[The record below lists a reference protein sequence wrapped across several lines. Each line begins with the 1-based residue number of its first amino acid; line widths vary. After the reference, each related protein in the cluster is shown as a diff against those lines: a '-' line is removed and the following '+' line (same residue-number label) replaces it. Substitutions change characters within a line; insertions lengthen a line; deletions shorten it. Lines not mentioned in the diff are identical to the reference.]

1 MKALLLTTYKNLE
14 LTDLPVPS
22 SGPDEVLIRVAACG
36 ICGSDVHGYDGSSG
50 RRIPPIVM
58 GHEAAGIISAVGDAV
73 RNFSQGDRVTFD
85 STVYCGACL
94 NCLRGDK
101 NLCDNRQVLGVS
113 CGDYRRAGAFAE
125 FVAVPARILHRLP
138 DNLPFAEA
146 AMLEAVA
153 VAIHAVS
160 LAPVDANTTALVIGA
175 GTIGIL
181 TLQAARAAGCK
192 KVFVTDVDQ
201 DRLNLAKQLGATETL
216 LSDDSLHSRILQLTY
231 NQGVDLAL
239 ECVGCNETV
248 AAAIDAARKGGTV
261 VLVGNIA
268 PNVNLPL
275 QKVVTRQIR
284 LQGSC
289 ASSGEYPRAIELLA
303 SGAIK
308 VKPLITAIAPLEDGA
323 SWFERLHNREPNLL
337 KVVLTPGPSS

>member
-14 LTDLPVPS
+14 LADLPVPTPA
-22 SGPDEVLIRVAACG
+22 PDEVLIRVAACG
-36 ICGSDVHGYDGSSG
+36 ICGSDVHGYDGGSG

-58 GHEAAGIISAVGDAV
+58 GHEAAGIISAVGSSV
-73 RNFSQGDRVTFD
+73 KNFAPGDRVTFD
-85 STVYCGACL
+85 STVYCGACP
-94 NCLRGDK
+94 NCLRGDV

-125 FVAVPARILHRLP
+125 FVAVPARILYPLP
-138 DNLPFAEA
+138 ENLPFAEA
-146 AMLEAVA
+146 AMLEAIA
-153 VAIHAVS
+153 VAIHAVN
-160 LAPVDANTTALVIGA
+160 LANLQPTDTALVIGA

-181 TLQAARAAGCK
+181 TLQAVRAAGCA
-192 KVFVTDVDQ
+192 KVLVTDVDQ
-201 DRLNLAKQLGATETL
+201 DRLNLAKQLGASETL
-216 LSDDSLHSRILQLTY
+216 LSNETLLSQILQLTS
-231 NQGVDLAL
+231 NQGVDVSL
-239 ECVGCNETV
+239 ECVGRKETV
-248 AAAIDAARKGGTV
+248 AAAIDATRKGGAV

-268 PNVNLPL
+268 ANVNLPL

-308 VKPLITAIAPLEDGA
+308 VKPLITAIVPLEEGA
-323 SWFERLHNREPNLL
+323 SWFERLHNREANLL
-337 KVVLTPGPSS
+337 KVVLTPGSST

>member
-22 SGPDEVLIRVAACG
+22 PGPDEVLIRVAACG

-73 RNFSQGDRVTFD
+73 KNFLPGDRVTFD
-85 STVYCGACL
+85 STVFCGACP
-94 NCLRGDK
+94 NCLRGDM

-138 DNLPFAEA
+138 ENLPFAEA

-153 VAIHAVS
+153 VAIHAVN
-160 LAPVDANTTALVIGA
+160 LAPIDANTTALVIGA

-181 TLQAARAAGCK
+181 TLQAVRAAGCK

-216 LSDDSLHSRILQLTY
+216 LSNENLQSQILQLTS
-231 NQGVDLAL
+231 NQGVDLAI
-239 ECVGCNETV
+239 ECVGRNETV

-337 KVVLTPGPSS
+337 KVVLTPGSSS